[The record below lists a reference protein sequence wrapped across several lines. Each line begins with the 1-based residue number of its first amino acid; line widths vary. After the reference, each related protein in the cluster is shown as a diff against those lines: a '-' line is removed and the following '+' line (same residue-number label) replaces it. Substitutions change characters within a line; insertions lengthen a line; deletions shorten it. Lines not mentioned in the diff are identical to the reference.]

1 MGVKQVNLTLLKV
14 NEELDIFLE
23 NHTAYIYKKAFKQ
36 PEFRQRLLAYILK
49 RIPNHY
55 ASLES
60 ASKFASL
67 SPKSFN
73 FTHPE
78 KIMVQKLI
86 YRGFYQLHQR
96 DKENAVPQEYTPIN
110 PSYETSTLVS

>member
-14 NEELDIFLE
+14 NEELDVFLD
-23 NHTAYIYKKAFKQ
+23 NHTAYIYKRAFNQ
-36 PEFRQRLLAYILK
+36 PEFRQRLLAFILK
-49 RIPNHY
+49 RIPNRY

-60 ASKFASL
+60 ASKFASF
-67 SPKSFN
+67 SPKSVN
-73 FTHPE
+73 FTHQE

-86 YRGFYQLHQR
+86 YRGFYQLYQR
-96 DKENAVPQEYTPIN
+96 DQENAVQQEYVPIN